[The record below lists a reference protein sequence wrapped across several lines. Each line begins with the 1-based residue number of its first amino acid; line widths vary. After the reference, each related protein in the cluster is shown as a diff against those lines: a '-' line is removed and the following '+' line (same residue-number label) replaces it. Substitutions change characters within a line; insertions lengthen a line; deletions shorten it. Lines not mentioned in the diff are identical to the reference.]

1 MPIIPSLPVAE
12 IARQADTKEI
22 AVSVGS
28 ILADQDTE
36 KGNFLVVSPYD
47 EKPHLLDLR
56 TLDAANQLL
65 AKALVGLECLRDDY
79 ATAPYV
85 DIFNVSYEIL
95 PPDFLLGDCDSNK
108 QFSGPK
114 LLVPFESWLE
124 PQRSRGRL
132 LPSIL

>member
-85 DIFNVSYEIL
+85 DIFNVSDEIL
-95 PPDFLLGDCDSNK
+95 PLLFSSVAANLINNSVARDC
-108 QFSGPK
+108 
-114 LLVPFESWLE
+114 
-124 PQRSRGRL
+124 
-132 LPSIL
+132 